1 LFSGSVIDAATLQAY
16 RETHYRVLGEDGF
29 TLMVDVPSPAL
40 LAAHRRH
47 RVDASP
53 FLTACNPH
61 SVRQA
66 AASNAEAH
74 TRLARELR
82 SRSLAFAEGI
92 GEHPC
97 NGWPGEESFLVF
109 GLALEAAKVLG
120 AQFGQN
126 AIVWASADAV
136 PRLVM
141 LR

>member
-1 LFSGSVIDAATLQAY
+1 MFSGSVIEAATVQAY
-16 RETHYRVLGEDGF
+16 RETHYRVLGDDGF
-29 TLMVDVPSPAL
+29 TLVVDVPSPAL

-47 RVDASP
+47 RVDASA

-66 AASNAEAH
+66 AASNAEAQA
-74 TRLARELR
+74 RLARELR
-82 SRSLAFAEGI
+82 SRSLAFVDGI
-92 GEHPC
+92 GEHPH
-97 NGWPGEESFLVF
+97 NGWPGEASFLVF
-109 GLALEAAKVLG
+109 GLALESAKVLG

-126 AIVWASADAV
+126 AIVWAGADAV